1 MRRQATS
8 VSLILSSK
16 SIAIWA
22 TMSTGKRPKMSAQN
36 SSQRVSLV
44 KTQSPIALVKAAKT
58 GRTARAARA
67 AKIRLKAIVQT
78 RVRRIPR
85 KVAGEIIMKAGLKAR
100 NSPLIVR
107 RPIAITTT
115 AITVTSIVIKAA
127 GTLQALL
134 AKPQRLAQPRS
145 RKLSLGYPTYLRRHR
160 KLKSL
165 MSVVAMPQKP

>member
-1 MRRQATS
+1 MALHHRATS

-44 KTQSPIALVKAAKT
+44 KTQSPIAPVKAAK
-58 GRTARAARA
+58 
-67 AKIRLKAIVQT
+67 IRRKAIVQT

-85 KVAGEIIMKAGLKAR
+85 KAAAEIIMKAGLKAR

-127 GTLQALL
+127 GTPQALL

>member
-1 MRRQATS
+1 MY
-8 VSLILSSK
+8 
-16 SIAIWA
+16 
-22 TMSTGKRPKMSAQN
+22 KR
-36 SSQRVSLV
+36 QRVSLV

-58 GRTARAARA
+58 GRTARAA
-67 AKIRLKAIVQT
+67 KIRLKAIVQT

-85 KVAGEIIMKAGLKAR
+85 KVAAEIIMKAGLKGR
-100 NSPLIVR
+100 NSQLIVR

-127 GTLQALL
+127 GTPQALL